1 MSCMM
6 CVSVE
11 MIFHWSL
18 LLTLDWENEPEL
30 KETTV
35 NNFQLR
41 DYRSIKQ
48 WVDER
53 QVCKTIRQK
62 RMGFSISSLDV
73 TKNDYPL

>member
-11 MIFHWSL
+11 MIFHWAL

-48 WVDER
+48 WVYER
-53 QVCKTIRQK
+53 QVCKTIRQE
-62 RMGFSISSLDV
+62 RMGFSISSLEV
-73 TKNDYPL
+73 TKNDCSL